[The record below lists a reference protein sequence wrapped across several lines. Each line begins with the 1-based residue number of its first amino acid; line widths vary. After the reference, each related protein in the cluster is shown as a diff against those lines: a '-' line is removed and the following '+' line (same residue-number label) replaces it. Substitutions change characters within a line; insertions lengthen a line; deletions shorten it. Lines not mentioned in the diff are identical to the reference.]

1 MSWLVGIMLVILI
14 FSSSYALYYY
24 RKEKLKDID
33 RTNIPIAAAKDVVIE
48 EKDMRIYKE
57 NPIPW
62 QFIKMDNEY
71 QGKEIPLNEE
81 LKDSIVSMMNMSKTE
96 VFRNM
101 GRGKEI
107 YELVFTDEIKME
119 FKKGTIHLMDSVRNA
134 GFKRGMAVDGTGKIV
149 AQAELKKMKF
159 KPGQLKNLAIGVATV
174 IVSQEHLQEIKQEL
188 SVLNKKVDEV
198 IGMMK
203 NEYVGRAKGTSRYIK
218 DNLYPLYNSYSWTDS
233 NKIELERRYHQ
244 TIDDIEILLE
254 NLKSMKDGIDRIKK
268 SVWISYK
275 EEYEKIESLSR
286 DFKNQEEV
294 IEVSLQNAIL
304 LFKYR
309 QLHGLDIAI
318 EKNTRE
324 SLEELY
330 RSFIEAHNDFQK
342 EIKKFIAD
350 FKIKFFTSKNENEIR
365 NRLTRKLSG
374 DYKERKDN
382 LNSLNSISNP
392 YVSIKIEI
400 LNGEVVGLKK

>member
-1 MSWLVGIMLVILI
+1 MSWLVGIVLVILV

-24 RKEKLKDID
+24 RKEKLKGID
-33 RTNIPIAAAKDVVIE
+33 RTNIPIAAAKDVIIE
-48 EKDMRIYKE
+48 EKDLRIYKE
-57 NPIPW
+57 NSIPW
-62 QFIKMDNEY
+62 QFIKMNNEY

-81 LKDSIVSMMNMSKTE
+81 LKDSIVSMMNMSKTD

-149 AQAELKKMKF
+149 AQAELKKIKF

-174 IVSQEHLQEIKQEL
+174 IVSQE
-188 SVLNKKVDEV
+188 VDEV

-203 NEYVGRAKGTSRYIK
+203 NEYVGRAKGTYRYIK
-218 DNLYPLYNSYSWTDS
+218 DNLYPLYNSYSWTES

-244 TIDDIEILLE
+244 TIDDIEILLK

-268 SVWISYK
+268 RVWISYK
-275 EEYEKIESLSR
+275 EEYEKIESLSH
-286 DFKNQEEV
+286 DFKNQEEL

-318 EKNTRE
+318 EKNTKE

-330 RSFIEAHNDFQK
+330 GIFVETHNDFQK

-350 FKIKFFTSKNENEIR
+350 FKIKFFTSKNENEIK
-365 NRLTRKLSG
+365 NRLTRELSR
-374 DYKERKDN
+374 DYKERREN
-382 LNSLNSISNP
+382 LNSISNLP
-392 YVSIKIEI
+392 VSIKIEF
-400 LNGEVVGLKK
+400 LNGEIVGLKK

>member
-1 MSWLVGIMLVILI
+1 MIWLFGIVLVMLM

-24 RKEKLKDID
+24 RKEKLKGID
-33 RTNIPIAAAKDVVIE
+33 RTNIPIAAAKEAVIE
-48 EKDMRIYKE
+48 EKDVQIYKE

-62 QFIKMDNEY
+62 QFIKVDNEY

-119 FKKGTIHLMDSVRNA
+119 FKKGTIHLMDSVKNA
-134 GFKRGMAVDGTGKIV
+134 GFKRGMAVDGAGKIV
-149 AQAELKKMKF
+149 AQAELKKIKF

-188 SVLNKKVDEV
+188 SVLNKKIDEV

-203 NEYVGRAKGTSRYIK
+203 NEYVGRAKGTYRYIK
-218 DNLYPLYNSYSWTDS
+218 DNIYPLYNSYSWTES

-244 TIDDIEILLE
+244 TIDDIEILLG
-254 NLKSMKDGIDRIKK
+254 NLKSMKDGIGDINQR
-268 SVWISYK
+268 VWISYK
-275 EEYEKIESLSR
+275 EEYEKIESISR
-286 DFKNQEEV
+286 DFKNFEEV
-294 IEVSLQNAIL
+294 IEVNLQNAIL

-309 QLHGLDIAI
+309 QLHDLDAAI
-318 EKNTRE
+318 EKSTKE

-330 RSFIEAHNDFQK
+330 GVFIETHNDFQK
-342 EIKKFIAD
+342 EIKKFIVD
-350 FKIKFFTSKNENEIR
+350 FKIKFFTSKNENEIK
-365 NRLTRKLSG
+365 NRLTKELSRE
-374 DYKERKDN
+374 YKKRSEN
-382 LNSLNSISNP
+382 LNSLNSISNLP
-392 YVSIKIEI
+392 ASIKIEI
-400 LNGEVVGLKK
+400 LNGEIVGLKK